1 MTFMNQAASTRIN
14 RAFRTTTSISA
25 IRALCILSLTFA
37 ACDCDGGDPL
47 PDGGPGTD
55 LAVPDDAM
63 VDAGLDGSVEDDAD
77 MDGGSPEALQV
88 ERWGARMWG
97 PAIAVTLGADSAW
110 IGTRA
115 VLDETTSEVHG
126 QLLRVNRGTGV
137 VEVFDDELPDAV
149 LPGGGSGPTSTG
161 RVIEQSERTLALAPD
176 GIVVLDTTGS
186 RIVALS
192 VGGSN
197 ASPTEM
203 VDGGDTL
210 WVASDA
216 GLLDVD
222 PSSLAVRASTDVA
235 TLGGQPT
242 ALAVDEATGDVYA
255 TLVADGGP
263 GSIVRVRDGAVAAT
277 LTPGGAVPEGAPKDV
292 VFSPSRGVAY
302 VAIASW
308 NQALGG
314 VISWDGDDGMEWIA
328 SEGELTEA
336 LTRDPGAFGASVLA
350 LADDEGLL
358 LVGGQIQSS
367 LGGLRGGGLA
377 VIDLAQLPTL
387 AIGGTTSARSGLGG
401 DHIGDLEYDEDTHR
415 IWVSS
420 WFACNE
426 SRLGFAGVD
435 TLTWVDG
442 EPRFTKPVVG
452 GVRALE
458 TVDGEVWLGL
468 RDDIPGLRCFGFNSQ
483 QGLVAIRSN
492 QGGEAVELPPV
503 TDFGYWHPN
512 RIGPSEILP
521 GEGGTMVLQV
531 RRDSLYIT
539 DGSRAFLQNP
549 TSLGPSLWLHDV
561 AWEGT
566 DAFWLGGRASHSAGD
581 GPELADVGPR
591 GAARVSLSGGTIDEV
606 THYVRATRDPAGPDT
621 VTGLPSSDVRAI
633 VPDGDV
639 VWLISGIERI
649 YGGSVDRNDG
659 EPFVLGGE
667 QRRGGLTEVAADG
680 SITVVADATE
690 IPDGRAAALDP
701 EGVLH
706 ILDARNGL
714 LRWTG
719 SAIESVEL
727 PVEVP
732 AGAIPQTLVF
742 GSEGTMVLGYDTG
755 ALVQIGDAAEWLDG
769 FGYVWT
775 AMERGAGVVLLGTD
789 EGLVRVRAPG
799 VGPIAEPAPATG
811 ARPPVLVIR
820 DGGMMMGDPDMGV
833 PDMGGPSCKVEAD
846 PCSPGECCAGL
857 VCGGSGIVT
866 ACVPE

>member
-1 MTFMNQAASTRIN
+1 MV
-14 RAFRTTTSISA
+14 
-25 IRALCILSLTFA
+25 
-37 ACDCDGGDPL
+37 
-47 PDGGPGTD
+47 DGGPGTD
-55 LAVPDDAM
+55 LSLPNDAAF
-63 VDAGLDGSVEDDAD
+63 DGSLDGDLPEDDAAV
-77 MDGGSPEALQV
+77 DGGSPDGLQV

-97 PAIAVTLGADSAW
+97 AAIAITQGAESTW

-115 VLDETTSEVHG
+115 VLDEVTGEVRG
-126 QLLRVNRGTGV
+126 QLLRVNRSTGIV
-137 VEVFDDELPDAV
+137 DVFDDELPTALLPDA
-149 LPGGGSGPTSTG
+149 GTGPTSTG
-161 RVIEQSERTLALAPD
+161 RVIEQAERTLALAPD
-176 GIVVLDTTGS
+176 GIVVLDEAGS
-186 RIVALS
+186 RIVALP
-192 VGGSN
+192 VGGTN

-203 VDGGDTL
+203 VAGAGVI

-216 GLLDVD
+216 GLLELNPTTLTVSDSVD
-222 PSSLAVRASTDVA
+222 LA

-242 ALAVDEATGDVYA
+242 AIAVDEATGDVYA
-255 TLVADGGP
+255 TLVGDGAP

-308 NQALGG
+308 NQAAGG
-314 VISWDGDDGMEWIA
+314 VISWDGDAGLEWIA

-387 AIGGTTSARSGLGG
+387 AVGGTTSARSGLGG

-435 TLTWVDG
+435 TLTWVDD

-458 TVDGEVWLGL
+458 MVDGELWLGL
-468 RDDIPGLRCFGFNSQ
+468 RDEIPGARCFGFNSQ

-492 QGGEAVELPPV
+492 HAGEAVELPPI

-549 TSLGPSLWLHDV
+549 TFLGPSLFLHDV
-561 AWEGT
+561 TWEGT
-566 DAFWLGGRASHSAGD
+566 DAFWLGGRATHSAGD

-591 GAARVSLSGGTIDEV
+591 GAARVSLSDGTIDEV
-606 THYVRATRDPAGPDT
+606 THYVRATRDPAGPGT
-621 VTGLPSSDVRAI
+621 ITGLPSSDVRAI

-639 VWLISGIERI
+639 TWLVSGIERV
-649 YGGSVDRNDG
+649 YTGSHDRNDG

-680 SITVVADATE
+680 SITVVANATE

-701 EGVLH
+701 DGVLH
-706 ILDARNGL
+706 VLDARNGL

-727 PVEVP
+727 PVAVP
-732 AGAIPQTLVF
+732 SGSIPQTLVF

-755 ALVQIGDAAEWLDG
+755 AVVQIGETAEWLEG
-769 FGYVWT
+769 FGFVWT
-775 AMERGAGVVLLGTD
+775 AIERGEGVVLLGTD

-799 VGPIAEPAPATG
+799 VAAIGEPAPATG
-811 ARPPVLVIR
+811 ARPPVLVVR
-820 DGGMMMGDPDMGV
+820 DGGMMVGDPDMGT
-833 PDMGGPSCKVEAD
+833 PDMGPSCKVEAD